1 MKDICEMT
9 VILDGEGGNGAIL
22 SKPLTKEVLKI
33 NMQTSSAA
41 YSDSFPKGEA
51 YVRITLKLI

>member
-1 MKDICEMT
+1 MT